1 LNEGVGDDEIEPAVV
16 VEIDEDRSEAVA
28 AFSVSDP
35 GFDADISE
43 RAVAIVV
50 EKMIA
55 FSEESHGTTKD
66 VDAAILARAFGDAAF
81 PGEDRSIE
89 IVLEVAGN
97 EEIEQ
102 AVVIVV
108 APSGP
113 SRPSAERD
121 AERAKTVRLRELRLA
136 KEASDKAAK
145 QTAPTK
151 KRWSTSWR
159 AIRRHVKL
167 ASLKSKGR

>member
-1 LNEGVGDDEIEPAVV
+1 LTDDTKERKWADAQFKKAERVTEGAQAM
-16 VEIDEDRSEAVA
+16 SEY
-28 AFSVSDP
+28 
-35 GFDADISE
+35 
-43 RAVAIVV
+43 
-50 EKMIA
+50 
-55 FSEESHGTTKD
+55 
-66 VDAAILARAFGDAAF
+66 
-81 PGEDRSIE
+81 
-89 IVLEVAGN
+89 N
-97 EEIEQ
+97 
-102 AVVIVV
+102 
-108 APSGP
+108 
-113 SRPSAERD
+113 AERD